1 MSSISE
7 ELERLSRLHEQGQL
21 SDEEYARAK
30 ARLLASDSAPSGAQP
45 PTGKGVASLRRSRS
59 DRWLGGVCAGIA
71 RLTDTESWV
80 WRLIFFVLAVWAG
93 TGVLAY
99 LLLWIFVPEDND

>member
-7 ELERLSRLHEQGQL
+7 ELERLSRLHQQGQL

-30 ARLLASDSAPSGAQP
+30 ARLLAGEAASAAAPSLTP
-45 PTGKGVASLRRSRS
+45 KGMASLRRSHS

-71 RLTDTESWV
+71 QITDTESWI
-80 WRLIFFVLAVWAG
+80 WRLIFVVLAVWAG

-99 LLLWIFVPEDND
+99 LLLWIFVPEE